1 MLFQYFCFH
10 QNLLC
15 TKWLKCGNF
24 GVRNIEDSDITLWC
38 STWYLKTR
46 ITTSTYWYSYLGKK
60 HHNPLI
66 HYLYWCNM
74 TAPDWCDCI
83 SVLKCDLCDCFSVSK
98 DTSHGCRMWPW
109 WWIKACPCWILVKKN
124 PCQRVQKTKHK
135 IFKNKKLVPLKFR
148 RITLYVYTL
157 YYFHVASKAS

>member
-1 MLFQYFCFH
+1 MEISG
-10 QNLLC
+10 
-15 TKWLKCGNF
+15 WG
-24 GVRNIEDSDITLWC
+24 I
-38 STWYLKTR
+38 LKTV
-46 ITTSTYWYSYLGKK
+46 ISLYDVAHGILKHASQHPHIDIHVLVLKK

-83 SVLKCDLCDCFSVSK
+83 SVLKHDFCDCFSVSK
-98 DTSHGCRMWPW
+98 DTSHCRRMWPW

-135 IFKNKKLVPLKFR
+135 FKNKKLVPLKFR
-148 RITLYVYTL
+148 RITLYMYTL